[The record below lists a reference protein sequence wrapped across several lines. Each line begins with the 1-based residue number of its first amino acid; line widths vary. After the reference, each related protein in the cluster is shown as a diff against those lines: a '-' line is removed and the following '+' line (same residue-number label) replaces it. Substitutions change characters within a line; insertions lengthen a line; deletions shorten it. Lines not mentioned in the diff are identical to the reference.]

1 MARMVIVGAGECGAR
16 AALTLREQG
25 YEGSV
30 VLIGEEAHPPYERP
44 PLSKE
49 AMIDEAEP
57 IAKAVAGDRLA
68 EAGVELVTGTQV
80 SSLDPVSKTVATSN
94 GRRFGYDKLLL
105 ATGAAPRRLKLAN
118 NSQRSVYLRT
128 FNDALTIRAC
138 LKARVRVAIIGG
150 GFIGLELAAAARNLG
165 CGVSVIEAQARIL
178 MRGVPAEI
186 AAMIQAE
193 HDRQGVRTLCGR
205 GISAIDDV
213 DDRALVQLADGEA
226 VEADL
231 VIIAI
236 GVQPNTV
243 LAEAAG
249 LAIENGVAVDD
260 RLRTSDPSI
269 FAAGDCCSFPVP
281 LYGGRRVQLEAWRCA
296 QEQGALAAMNMLG
309 ANRGYTSVPWFWS
322 DQYHLGMQ
330 IAGLPDEGTEVVRR
344 ELGKNACMLF
354 HLAGDGRLV
363 AASAIG
369 PGAMVGR
376 DIRLAEMLI
385 ERRAYPPREK
395 LAIADAKLK
404 ALLAA

>member
-150 GFIGLELAAAARNLG
+150 GFIGLELAAAARNHG

-236 GVQPNTV
+236 GVQSPIPCSPRLRDWRSKTASRSTTDCAPAIPRSS
-243 LAEAAG
+243 LQATAA
-249 LAIENGVAVDD
+249 LSPCRSTVDD
-260 RLRTSDPSI
+260 GCDSRL
-269 FAAGDCCSFPVP
+269 
-281 LYGGRRVQLEAWRCA
+281 GGAPRSRGHLRR
-296 QEQGALAAMNMLG
+296 
-309 ANRGYTSVPWFWS
+309 
-322 DQYHLGMQ
+322 
-330 IAGLPDEGTEVVRR
+330 
-344 ELGKNACMLF
+344 
-354 HLAGDGRLV
+354 
-363 AASAIG
+363 
-369 PGAMVGR
+369 
-376 DIRLAEMLI
+376 
-385 ERRAYPPREK
+385 
-395 LAIADAKLK
+395 
-404 ALLAA
+404 